1 MFIEE
6 HQTDLLRFDYYVSN
20 MLCSMEHRIFY
31 YNSSHRFGQS
41 AAKYKRTPCCSTVIE
56 YRWQRDCDKCARE
69 LLVIIARLDYTQI

>member
-1 MFIEE
+1 
-6 HQTDLLRFDYYVSN
+6 
-20 MLCSMEHRIFY
+20 MEHRIFY

-41 AAKYKRTPCCSTVIE
+41 AAKYKRTHLLVATASPCCSTVIE